1 MADKIQITRKSVAFN
16 IDDPDQMALLEHA
29 SKRAN
34 FSSYIKRLIQRDL
47 EGGVVPQNQTINDWE
62 QLITDLQTEG
72 WTPQKVQKALKIVQ
86 SLNNM

>member
-1 MADKIQITRKSVAFN
+1 MAIEIKRKSVAFN

-47 EGGVVPQNQTINDWE
+47 EGGQYVSNVQTPSYQPEDNE
-62 QLITDLQTEG
+62 YMTGLI
-72 WTPQKVQKALKIVQ
+72 
-86 SLNNM
+86 